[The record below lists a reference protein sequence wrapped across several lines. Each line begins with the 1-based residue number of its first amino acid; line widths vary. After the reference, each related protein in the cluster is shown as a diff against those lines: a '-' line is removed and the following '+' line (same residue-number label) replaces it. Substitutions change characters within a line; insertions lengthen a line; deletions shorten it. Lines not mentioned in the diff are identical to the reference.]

1 MLDETII
8 QLLEPTI
15 LAYIQKEVEERIKE
29 VENEPI
35 DINLTQASVL
45 VGRSKNTLRDI
56 LYRNRKEIEA
66 TRYNPKG
73 FVIFGD
79 GGMWR
84 IGKHELLD
92 WWKSNRYK
100 TAG

>member
-15 LAYIQKEVEERIKE
+15 LAYVQKEVEKRIKA
-29 VENEPI
+29 VGDEPI
-35 DINLTQASVL
+35 DINLTEASLL

-56 LYRNRKEIEA
+56 LYLNRKEIEA
-66 TRYNPKG
+66 TRSNRRG

-84 IGKHELLD
+84 IGKHELLE